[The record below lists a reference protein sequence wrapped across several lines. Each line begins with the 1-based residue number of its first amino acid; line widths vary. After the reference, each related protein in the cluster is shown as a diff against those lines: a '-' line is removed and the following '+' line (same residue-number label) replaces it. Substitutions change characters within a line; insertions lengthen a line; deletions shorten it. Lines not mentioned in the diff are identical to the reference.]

1 MNAPLQI
8 VVLMPIRDDWTS
20 AAELL
25 RRLDRTLAPCGCTLD
40 VYLVDDGSDRAA
52 DPRAFPGAYSA
63 VRSIH
68 ALRLRRNLG
77 HQRAIAIGLAH
88 VAQEVP
94 CDAVL
99 VMDAD
104 GEDTAD
110 GALRLVEAFAQQGGR
125 QAIFAQRTRRSES
138 LVFRVFY
145 RLYRALHRVLTGV
158 SVRVGNFSILPQKY
172 LATLVVSSDL
182 WNHYAAA
189 VFRSRL
195 GFAMI
200 PIPRGERIAGVS
212 KMTFVSMATHGLS
225 AMSVFADVIGVRTLL
240 AALAG
245 SLVAGLG
252 IASAAGVE
260 LFTAIAIPGWAMGAL
275 GVLAVVMVQIIA
287 IAASFILFTLS
298 QRGSLGFIPS
308 RDHTLFLADTTRIY
322 GRE

>member
-8 VVLMPIRDDWTS
+8 AVLMPVRDDWAS

-25 RRLDRTLAPCGCTLD
+25 RRLDRILAPSGCTLN

-52 DPRAFPGAYSA
+52 DPSEFQGAFSA
-63 VRSIH
+63 VRTID

-88 VAQEVP
+88 VEQGAA

-104 GEDTAD
+104 GEDTPE
-110 GALRLVEAFAQQGGR
+110 GALRLMEVFAQQGGR
-125 QAIFAQRTRRSES
+125 QAIFAERTRRSES
-138 LVFRVFY
+138 LLFRVFY
-145 RLYRALHRVLTGV
+145 RLYRALHRVLTGLG
-158 SVRVGNFSILPQKY
+158 VRVGNFSILPQTY
-172 LATLVVSSDL
+172 LATLVVLSDL

-195 GFAMI
+195 AYAMI

-225 AMSVFADVIGVRTLL
+225 AMSVFADVIGVRALL
-240 AALAG
+240 AAFAG
-245 SLVAGLG
+245 SLATALG
-252 IASAAGVE
+252 IATVACLE
-260 LFTAIAIPGWAMGAL
+260 LFTTIAIPGWAMGAA
-275 GVLAVVMVQIIA
+275 GVLVIVMVQIIA
-287 IAASFILFTLS
+287 IATSFIFFTLS
-298 QRGSLGFIPS
+298 QRATLGFIPS
-308 RDHTLFLADTTRIY
+308 RDYTLFLADTTRLY
-322 GRE
+322 RCE